1 MRLAWLKSR
10 FLTKYN
16 NHIMEEEKKID
27 VDETRQ
33 PDEPR
38 PTNKLARVAL
48 WMAIVAWVVFIL
60 SCFLPYSASLVS
72 GALSVI
78 IAAVAF
84 VMGLVSLR
92 RKPRTASTAS
102 LVHSGVILVIF
113 ALLATLFLS

>member
-1 MRLAWLKSR
+1 
-10 FLTKYN
+10 
-16 NHIMEEEKKID
+16 MEENKKMNA
-27 VDETRQ
+27 DETRR
-33 PDEPR
+33 PDVPQ

-48 WMAIVAWVVFIL
+48 WMAIVAWVVFII
-60 SCFLPYSASLVS
+60 SGFLPHRASLAS

-92 RKPRTASTAS
+92 RKPRTASVAS

-113 ALLATLFLS
+113 ALLSTLFLS